1 MGGPALTR
9 LAAFTLA
16 GVVCASHAF
25 AQGSTARPA
34 SPPQTTTQ
42 APSVPPNVERI
53 RDRVNTPPT
62 LIINDGQLRIYV
74 EVIAKWPTFKEYAK
88 DYDFLHGPAPARGA
102 MSHGEFLGMVTP
114 KELYGSGGISAGEL
128 LQGAVVNWLGQLVI
142 KKGLKEISEARNS
155 DEIAKIRARIDREL
169 EALKGGK

>member
-1 MGGPALTR
+1 MRGPALTR

-16 GVVCASHAF
+16 GVVCAWPAF
-25 AQGSTARPA
+25 AQGSITL
-34 SPPQTTTQ
+34 PQSSSQ
-42 APSVPPNVERI
+42 APSVPPNVDRI

-62 LIINDGQLRIYV
+62 LIIDDGQLRIYV

-88 DYDFLHGPAPARGA
+88 DYDFLHGPVGSRGA
-102 MSHGEFLGMVTP
+102 ITHADMFGPLQP

-128 LQGAVVNWLGQLVI
+128 LQGAIVNWLGQMVI
-142 KKGLKEISEARNS
+142 KKGLKELSEARNS